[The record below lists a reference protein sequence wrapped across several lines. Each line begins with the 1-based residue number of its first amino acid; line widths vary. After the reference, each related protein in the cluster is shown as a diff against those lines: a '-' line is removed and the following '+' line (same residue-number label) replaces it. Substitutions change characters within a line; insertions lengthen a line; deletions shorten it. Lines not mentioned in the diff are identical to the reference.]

1 MSIAELIMQGTK
13 RSSESTAWVGDSL
26 AKLGQQVGASLAER
40 EQQKQAQEMLP
51 FLQQSMQESMT
62 LAGQGQSG
70 AAYSKM
76 LGTLN
81 PETLN
86 NPQLMPFVKLG
97 FDAIGKSTD
106 DYLLSQKAT
115 QSTSGMD
122 SILPILAL
130 TNPQLASQL
139 TAART
144 QTGTGNQPP
153 SGGSNLSQYQDV
165 DLSSLSAT
173 RSSEFSV
180 PVQTNQGTKYA
191 RPKIEGPMP
200 TNQGAGQPQAP
211 SPTQAN
217 VAKGFEAIKQQ
228 IDSGT
233 PFSSVMSESTKMI
246 FPADTVKPF
255 AKRIISIPKLEKYI
269 PGAEGI
275 TELDSPDVLRQKG
288 MNISS
293 RSGMSLSY
301 ENIDPLYD
309 YQKANKPFSEKIN
322 EAVSTLDADSNLQKA
337 IKALGGFEN
346 ISFVTDKKGNFSIE
360 IPKGDKREKVP
371 ISKGTRDAVEF
382 IAGVPQA
389 AKNAMMPLYGTPAIF
404 KPSGKTNEDKYPWR
418 DTKPNGNAAPA
429 SPTPTPPP
437 DQTTPFDKAVTQKQT
452 EKQSQETVA
461 AKKSLENQKT
471 KIENSISELQ
481 DKDKI
486 LNAVAQ
492 KNITTLPEYLKKR
505 MSSYMNATPAR
516 NKQDFLDT
524 RKQIEKLKT
533 ELDSLKEKI
542 LEFPK

>member
-1 MSIAELIMQGTK
+1 MSIAELIMQGTN
-13 RSSESTAWVGDSL
+13 RASQNTAWVGESL

-51 FLQQSMQESMT
+51 FLQQNLQESMT

-144 QTGTGNQPP
+144 QTGTGNQPTTTQLTGTMG
-153 SGGSNLSQYQDV
+153 SGGGAVVDFETPVDGLPTGQGSALQDSG
-165 DLSSLSAT
+165 LTA
-173 RSSEFSV
+173 
-180 PVQTNQGTKYA
+180 PVETQTQTNQ
-191 RPKIEGPMP
+191 
-200 TNQGAGQPQAP
+200 QAP

-246 FPADTVKPF
+246 FPKDSVQPF
-255 AKRIISIPKLEKYI
+255 AKRIISMPKLGKYI
-269 PGAEGI
+269 LGAEGI

-293 RSGMSLSY
+293 KSGMSLSY

-309 YQKANKPFSEKIN
+309 YQKGNKPFSEKIN
-322 EAVSTLDADSNLQKA
+322 EAVSILDSDANLQKA
-337 IKALGGFEN
+337 IKALGGFED

-360 IPKGDKREKVP
+360 IQKGDKTERVP
-371 ISKGTRDAVEF
+371 ISKDTRNSVEF

-389 AKNAMMPLYGTPAIF
+389 AKNAMMPLYGTDVIDMPAAGG
-404 KPSGKTNEDKYPWR
+404 SMQTNVN
-418 DTKPNGNAAPA
+418 TKVAE
-429 SPTPTPPP
+429 
-437 DQTTPFDKAVTQKQT
+437 AVRQAKM
-452 EKQSQETVA
+452 ELPGQS
-461 AKKSLENQKT
+461 N
-471 KIENSISELQ
+471 
-481 DKDKI
+481 
-486 LNAVAQ
+486 
-492 KNITTLPEYLKKR
+492 
-505 MSSYMNATPAR
+505 
-516 NKQDFLDT
+516 
-524 RKQIEKLKT
+524 
-533 ELDSLKEKI
+533 EKI
-542 LEFPK
+542 LERARAIAASAK

>member
-1 MSIAELIMQGTK
+1 
-13 RSSESTAWVGDSL
+13 L
-26 AKLGQQVGASLAER
+26 AKLGQNVGAALAQR

-51 FLQQSMQESMT
+51 MLQQGMQESMT

-76 LGTLN
+76 LGMLT

-86 NPQLMPFVKLG
+86 NPQSMTLVKLG
-97 FDAIGKSTD
+97 LDAIGKSTD
-106 DYLLSQKAT
+106 DYLLSQKVS

-139 TAART
+139 ATART
-144 QTGTGNQPP
+144 QTGTGNQVGTGNQPTTPQPAP
-153 SGGSNLSQYQDV
+153 SNVSNLSGYEDV

-180 PVQTNQGTKYA
+180 PVQTNEGTKYA

-200 TNQGAGQPQAP
+200 TDQGAGQPQAP
-211 SPTQAN
+211 SPTQAK
-217 VAKGFEAIKQQ
+217 VAQGFEAIKQQ

-246 FPADTVKPF
+246 FPKDQVQPF
-255 AKRIISIPKLEKYI
+255 SKRIIAMPKLEKYI

-275 TELDSPDVLRQKG
+275 TELDSPDVLRQKN

-309 YQKANKPFSEKIN
+309 YQKANKPFSQQIN
-322 EAVSTLDADSNLQKA
+322 DAVATLDSDGSLQKA

-346 ISFVTDKKGNFSIE
+346 ISIETDTKGYFIPVKEGDAIKKFRI
-360 IPKGDKREKVP
+360 KD
-371 ISKGTRDAVEF
+371 GTREQVAF

-389 AKNAMMPLYGTPAIF
+389 AKNAMMPLYGTEIDMPAV
-404 KPSGKTNEDKYPWR
+404 GGGR
-418 DTKPNGNAAPA
+418 DI
-429 SPTPTPPP
+429 
-437 DQTTPFDKAVTQKQT
+437 
-452 EKQSQETVA
+452 
-461 AKKSLENQKT
+461 KSLEGKIGTDPKT
-471 KIENSISELQ
+471 GKQFKIVNGQPVPL
-481 DKDKI
+481 
-486 LNAVAQ
+486 
-492 KNITTLPEYLKKR
+492 
-505 MSSYMNATPAR
+505 
-516 NKQDFLDT
+516 
-524 RKQIEKLKT
+524 
-533 ELDSLKEKI
+533 
-542 LEFPK
+542 

>member
-1 MSIAELIMQGTK
+1 MSIAELIMQGTN
-13 RSSESTAWVGDSL
+13 RASESTAWVGDSL

-51 FLQQSMQESMT
+51 FLQQSMQESMK

-144 QTGTGNQPP
+144 QTGTGNQPTTTQP
-153 SGGSNLSQYQDV
+153 TGTIGSGGGAVAHFETLVDGLPTDQGSAPQDSG
-165 DLSSLSAT
+165 LTA
-173 RSSEFSV
+173 
-180 PVQTNQGTKYA
+180 PVGTQTQTNQ
-191 RPKIEGPMP
+191 
-200 TNQGAGQPQAP
+200 QAP

-246 FPADTVKPF
+246 FPKDSVQPF
-255 AKRIISIPKLEKYI
+255 AKRIISMPKLGKYI
-269 PGAEGI
+269 LGAEGI

-309 YQKANKPFSEKIN
+309 YQKGNKPFSEKIN
-322 EAVSTLDADSNLQKA
+322 EAVSILDSDANLQKA

-360 IPKGDKREKVP
+360 IPKGDKTERVP
-371 ISKGTRDAVEF
+371 ISKDTRNSVEF

-389 AKNAMMPLYGTPAIF
+389 AKNAMMPLYGTDVIDMPAAGG
-404 KPSGKTNEDKYPWR
+404 SMQTNVNPKVAE
-418 DTKPNGNAAPA
+418 
-429 SPTPTPPP
+429 
-437 DQTTPFDKAVTQKQT
+437 AVRQAKM
-452 EKQSQETVA
+452 ELPGQS
-461 AKKSLENQKT
+461 N
-471 KIENSISELQ
+471 
-481 DKDKI
+481 DKI
-486 LNAVAQ
+486 L
-492 KNITTLPEYLKKR
+492 ER
-505 MSSYMNATPAR
+505 AR
-516 NKQDFLDT
+516 AIAAGAK
-524 RKQIEKLKT
+524 
-533 ELDSLKEKI
+533 
-542 LEFPK
+542 

>member
-1 MSIAELIMQGTK
+1 MSIAELIMQGTN
-13 RSSESTAWVGDSL
+13 RSSQSTAWVGESL

-51 FLQQSMQESMT
+51 FLQQNLQESMQ

-144 QTGTGNQPP
+144 QTGTGNQVGTGNQPTTPQPAP
-153 SGGSNLSQYQDV
+153 SGESNISQDQDV

-173 RSSEFSV
+173 KTSEFSV
-180 PVQTNQGTKYA
+180 PVQTNEGTKYA

-200 TNQGAGQPQAP
+200 TDQVAGQPQAP

-217 VAKGFEAIKQQ
+217 VAQGFEAIKQQ
-228 IDSGT
+228 INSGT
-233 PFSSVMSESTKMI
+233 PFSSIMSESTKMI
-246 FPADTVKPF
+246 FPKDSVQPF
-255 AKRIISIPKLEKYI
+255 AKRIISMPKLGKYI
-269 PGAEGI
+269 AGAEGI

-293 RSGMSLSY
+293 KSGMSLSY

-309 YQKANKPFSEKIN
+309 YQKSNKPFSEQIN
-322 EAVSTLDADSNLQKA
+322 DAVSILDSDANLQKA

-346 ISFVTDKKGNFSIE
+346 ISFATDKKGNFSIE
-360 IPKGDKREKVP
+360 IPKGDKTEKVP
-371 ISKGTRDAVEF
+371 ISKDTRNSVEF

-389 AKNAMMPLYGTPAIF
+389 AKNAMMPLFGTEIDIPAVGG
-404 KPSGKTNEDKYPWR
+404 GKGVQTNVNPKVAE
-418 DTKPNGNAAPA
+418 
-429 SPTPTPPP
+429 
-437 DQTTPFDKAVTQKQT
+437 AVRQ
-452 EKQSQETVA
+452 
-461 AKKSLENQKT
+461 AKM
-471 KIENSISELQ
+471 ELPGESN
-481 DKDKI
+481 DKI
-486 LNAVAQ
+486 L
-492 KNITTLPEYLKKR
+492 ER
-505 MSSYMNATPAR
+505 AR
-516 NKQDFLDT
+516 AIAAGAK
-524 RKQIEKLKT
+524 
-533 ELDSLKEKI
+533 
-542 LEFPK
+542 

>member
-1 MSIAELIMQGTK
+1 MSIAELIMQGTN
-13 RSSESTAWVGDSL
+13 RSSQNTAWVGESL
-26 AKLGQQVGASLAER
+26 AKLGQQVGSSLAER

-51 FLQQSMQESMT
+51 FLQQNLQESMT

-144 QTGTGNQPP
+144 QAGTSNQPAVVTP
-153 SGGSNLSQYQDV
+153 PTKTMRTGRTAVADFETPVDAVNLPANPESGQADS
-165 DLSSLSAT
+165 DLIA
-173 RSSEFSV
+173 
-180 PVQTNQGTKYA
+180 PVGTQTNQ
-191 RPKIEGPMP
+191 
-200 TNQGAGQPQAP
+200 QAP
-211 SPTQAN
+211 SPTQAK
-217 VAKGFEAIKQQ
+217 VAQGFEAIKQQ

-246 FPADTVKPF
+246 FPKDSVQPF
-255 AKRIISIPKLEKYI
+255 AKRIISMPKLGKYI
-269 PGAEGI
+269 QGAEGI

-309 YQKANKPFSEKIN
+309 YQKSNKPFSEKIN
-322 EAVSTLDADSNLQKA
+322 DAVSILDSDANLQKA

-346 ISFVTDKKGNFSIE
+346 ISFATDKKGNFSIE
-360 IPKGDKREKVP
+360 IPKGDKTEKVP
-371 ISKGTRDAVEF
+371 ISKDTRNSVEF

-389 AKNAMMPLYGTPAIF
+389 AKNAMMPLYGTDVIDMPAAGGG
-404 KPSGKTNEDKYPWR
+404 SGMQTNVNPKVAE
-418 DTKPNGNAAPA
+418 
-429 SPTPTPPP
+429 
-437 DQTTPFDKAVTQKQT
+437 AVRQAKM
-452 EKQSQETVA
+452 ELPGQS
-461 AKKSLENQKT
+461 N
-471 KIENSISELQ
+471 
-481 DKDKI
+481 DKI
-486 LNAVAQ
+486 L
-492 KNITTLPEYLKKR
+492 ER
-505 MSSYMNATPAR
+505 AR
-516 NKQDFLDT
+516 AIAAGAK
-524 RKQIEKLKT
+524 
-533 ELDSLKEKI
+533 
-542 LEFPK
+542 

>member
-1 MSIAELIMQGTK
+1 MSIAELIMQGTN
-13 RSSESTAWVGDSL
+13 RASESTAWVGDSL
-26 AKLGQQVGASLAER
+26 AKLGQNVGAALAQR

-51 FLQQSMQESMT
+51 MLQQGMQESMT
-62 LAGQGQSG
+62 LAQQGQSG

-76 LGTLN
+76 LGMLT

-86 NPQLMPFVKLG
+86 NPQSMTLVKLG
-97 FDAIGKSTD
+97 LDAIGKSTD
-106 DYLLSQKAT
+106 DYLLSQKVS

-139 TAART
+139 SAART
-144 QTGTGNQPP
+144 QTGTGNQVGTGNQPTTPQPAP
-153 SGGSNLSQYQDV
+153 SNVSNLSGYEDV

-180 PVQTNQGTKYA
+180 PVQTNEGTKYA

-200 TNQGAGQPQAP
+200 TDQGAGQPQAP

-217 VAKGFEAIKQQ
+217 VAQGFQAIKQQ

-346 ISFVTDKKGNFSIE
+346 ISFVTDRKGGFSIE
-360 IPKGDKREKVP
+360 IPKGDKTEKVP

-389 AKNAMMPLYGTPAIF
+389 AKNAMMPLYGTEIDMPAA
-404 KPSGKTNEDKYPWR
+404 GAGRGVQTNVNPKVA
-418 DTKPNGNAAPA
+418 NAIAQA
-429 SPTPTPPP
+429 
-437 DQTTPFDKAVTQKQT
+437 Q
-452 EKQSQETVA
+452 
-461 AKKSLENQKT
+461 
-471 KIENSISELQ
+471 SELPNAS
-481 DKDKI
+481 KDQI
-486 LNAVAQ
+486 
-492 KNITTLPEYLKKR
+492 I
-505 MSSYMNATPAR
+505 AR
-516 NKQDFLDT
+516 ARAIAAGAK
-524 RKQIEKLKT
+524 
-533 ELDSLKEKI
+533 
-542 LEFPK
+542 

>member
-1 MSIAELIMQGTK
+1 
-13 RSSESTAWVGDSL
+13 
-26 AKLGQQVGASLAER
+26 
-40 EQQKQAQEMLP
+40 
-51 FLQQSMQESMT
+51 
-62 LAGQGQSG
+62 
-70 AAYSKM
+70 M
-76 LGTLN
+76 LGMLT

-86 NPQLMPFVKLG
+86 NPQSMTLVKLG
-97 FDAIGKSTD
+97 LDAIGKSTD
-106 DYLLSQKAT
+106 DYLLSQKVS

-139 TAART
+139 AAART
-144 QTGTGNQPP
+144 QTGTGNQAGAGNQPTTPQPAP
-153 SGGSNLSQYQDV
+153 SKVSNLSGYEDV

-180 PVQTNQGTKYA
+180 PVQTNEGTKYA

-200 TNQGAGQPQAP
+200 TDQGAGQPQAP

-217 VAKGFEAIKQQ
+217 VAQGFQNIKQQ

-309 YQKANKPFSEKIN
+309 YQKAKEPFSAQVNNAI
-322 EAVSTLDADSNLQKA
+322 STLDSDGNLQKA

-346 ISFVTDKKGNFSIE
+346 ISIETDAKGYFIPVKEGDVIKKLRI
-360 IPKGDKREKVP
+360 KDQTREQ
-371 ISKGTRDAVEF
+371 IAF

-389 AKNAMMPLYGTPAIF
+389 AKNAMMPLYGTEIDMPAV
-404 KPSGKTNEDKYPWR
+404 GGGR
-418 DTKPNGNAAPA
+418 DI
-429 SPTPTPPP
+429 
-437 DQTTPFDKAVTQKQT
+437 
-452 EKQSQETVA
+452 
-461 AKKSLENQKT
+461 KSLEGKIGTDPKT
-471 KIENSISELQ
+471 G
-481 DKDKI
+481 
-486 LNAVAQ
+486 
-492 KNITTLPEYLKKR
+492 
-505 MSSYMNATPAR
+505 
-516 NKQDFLDT
+516 KQFRIVNGQPVPL
-524 RKQIEKLKT
+524 
-533 ELDSLKEKI
+533 
-542 LEFPK
+542 